1 MLDLASTEQRIC
13 GIKWSQLLQ
22 PCLVQ
27 WRLQGGARGAP
38 APPNLLGPPLAPHL
52 SLANVD
58 ENVHISGYKFQ
69 KFSQTPLPG
78 VWISMK

>member
-1 MLDLASTEQRIC
+1 MHAL
-13 GIKWSQLLQ
+13 
-22 PCLVQ
+22 Q
-27 WRLQGGARGAP
+27 WRLQGGAQGGP
-38 APPNLLGPPLAPHL
+38 APQICLPPFAPPHL